1 MGGSWKKGG
10 SVFTSLKS
18 VLATPHPIDAS
29 AGAGG
34 GGGELQVLAA
44 RLERDQ
50 AGDMG

>member
-29 AGAGG
+29 ADAGG